1 MCREAKMMRRFA
13 MLTAI
18 AVAALWLM
26 PAAFAQATGSV
37 KGVCKDTQG
46 NPIDGATVEWY
57 SPDTGRKYELQCKK
71 GQYFSLGIS
80 PGKYTVKL
88 TQNGKELFH
97 FTNVPVSVDESTLDF
112 NLQKEMSAQAQAQ
125 GMSAE
130 ELKKRQEQQEKVSK
144 ENANVRVLND
154 KLAMAR
160 TDMQTGNYDHAIT
173 TLNEAN
179 QIDPTRDVLWA
190 SLADAYRASAAKQT
204 DPAEKT
210 KRYQDAADN
219 YQKAIQIKQNAEAAP
234 GAKKDPNAGKALA
247 GYYNNLADALAKAG
261 KIDDAV
267 KAYDQ
272 AAQTDPAGAGTYY
285 FNEGAIM
292 TNNGNVDAAV
302 AAFDKAIAADPTK
315 AEAYYWK
322 GVNLIAKATTDKQS
336 GKVIPAPGTG
346 EALNKYL
353 ELQPTG
359 QFADAAKGML
369 QTIGSKIET
378 SYGKKKA
385 SKK

>member
-1 MCREAKMMRRFA
+1 MMRRWTLVA
-13 MLTAI
+13 AI
-18 AVAALWLM
+18 AVAALGLM

-57 SPDTGRKYELQCKK
+57 SPDTGRKYDLTCKK

-88 TQNGKELFH
+88 LQNGKELFH
-97 FTNVPVSVDESTLDF
+97 FSNVPVELDENTLDF
-112 NLQKEMSAQAQAQ
+112 NLQKEMAQQAQGA

-130 ELKKRQEQQEKVSK
+130 ELQKRQAQQEKVSK
-144 ENANVRVLND
+144 ENANVKVLNE
-154 KLAMAR
+154 KLASAR
-160 TDMQTGNYDHAIT
+160 TDMQTGNFDQAIT

-190 SLADAYRASAAKQT
+190 SLADAYRASASKQT

-219 YQKAIQIKQNAEAAP
+219 YQKAIQIRKAADAAP
-234 GAKKDPNAGKALA
+234 GAAQKDPNASKAVA

-261 KIDDAV
+261 KTDDAV

-272 AAQTDPAGAGTYY
+272 AAQADPTGAGTYF
-285 FNEGAIM
+285 FNEGAVM
-292 TNNGNVDAAV
+292 TNTGKVDDAV
-302 AAFDKAIAADPTK
+302 SAFDKAIAADPNK
-315 AEAYYWK
+315 ADAYYWK
-322 GVNLIAKATTDKQS
+322 GVNLIAKATTDKS
-336 GKVIPAPGTG
+336 GKVIPAAGTE
-346 EALNKYL
+346 EAFNKYL

-359 QFADAAKGML
+359 QFADAAKQML
-369 QTIGSKIET
+369 QTIGGKIET
-378 SYGKKKA
+378 SYGKKKTG
-385 SKK
+385 KK